1 MKLTKCFALVALFP
15 ILSASGLSAQS
26 ADAPD
31 YHFEVPDNPVGATRF
46 AYTLYSHAPKRVFNL
61 IGRPVANL
69 SEEIV
74 NMAISPIGRNCA
86 VVTTDTKGRNSLTII
101 NVTKFNDI
109 VYKFKRKKLGNPTSA
124 VYTPDG
130 QSLVVATDDSIAH
143 ILDARKY
150 FEQGTIALKHPAANM
165 TLSKNAY
172 HLATT
177 DGRRVTVYNFEDK
190 NVRHSWDFETG
201 VTGMVFSDDDT
212 ELAIATDDGQVS
224 IYDTRTFIIKN
235 TLEDVGD
242 ALAVSYNFDGKYMA
256 VAQSPESIV
265 VVNLLEPETDRM
277 VLRVPAGDVRDLVFI
292 PDTKKNTLL
301 AYTTRKAVDLK
312 RMEHL
317 QPYYNKLVNDEVSR
331 LMNEWLKR
339 MPDESLEDYRARV
352 NDETRARQRRL
363 FEDEVAT
370 RMAPDMLAMA
380 EVTLGQYDK
389 RHELLEV
396 NFSNMPSIY
405 LPVKNDDIE
414 YFVSAGDL
422 TFTNARYSVDNSDRF
437 EMIYAEVLNSAD
449 GKTYIYNNIERAEL
463 SFMTDDDDEEEVSL
477 ALIEQQQ
484 MEEIRLR
491 EIQEEVVAEAKS
503 QNVISDH
510 TNINVSSEVVPDYDA
525 NGNRILNYKV
535 SYTYE
540 VDPGFTAKE
549 DFGPGKYHINESGAA
564 SSMLE
569 IVRKS
574 LEGEL
579 ARYVKE
585 GKKVNVRISGTAD
598 SSPIVG
604 KIIYDGVYGEF
615 DEEPIYNNGELTT
628 VTVTPKGRRTET
640 EQRAFLRAQGVKKY
654 LEDNIK
660 ELHQMKSN
668 SRIDINVTEGKGS
681 QFRRINAEITF
692 VDAV

>member
-1 MKLTKCFALVALFP
+1 MKLSKCLALVALFS
-15 ILSASGLSAQS
+15 IMAGTELAAQS
-26 ADAPD
+26 VVTPD
-31 YHFEVPDNPVGATRF
+31 YHFKLPDNPEKVTRF
-46 AYTLYSHAPKRVFNL
+46 AYTVYSNSPNHVYNL
-61 IGRPVANL
+61 IGRPVLNIGNDISHL
-69 SEEIV
+69 S
-74 NMAISPIGRNCA
+74 ISPIGRNCA
-86 VVTTDTKGRNSLTII
+86 IVTVDGKGRNNLSII
-101 NVTKFNDI
+101 NVTKFNTI
-109 VYKFKRKKLGNPTSA
+109 VHKFKRSKIGNPTST

-130 QSLVVATDDSIAH
+130 VSLVVAVDSVAR

-150 FEQGTIALKHPAANM
+150 FQLDTIALKHPATDM
-165 TLSKNAY
+165 VLSKNAY

-190 NVRHSWDFETG
+190 NVRHQWDFETG
-201 VTGMVFSDDDT
+201 VTDMAFSDDDT

-224 IYDTRTFIIKN
+224 IFDTRTFIIKN

-242 ALAVSYNFDGKYMA
+242 ASAISYNFDGKYMA
-256 VAQSPESIV
+256 IVQSPRSIV
-265 VVNLLEPETDRM
+265 VVNLLEPDADRE
-277 VLRVPAGDVRDLVFI
+277 VYNIDYGQVKDLVFV
-292 PDTKKNTLL
+292 PDTKSNTLL
-301 AYTTRKAVDLK
+301 AYTTHRAVDLK

-317 QPYYNKLVNDEVSR
+317 QPYYNKLVNDEVTR
-331 LMNEWLKR
+331 MMNEWLKR

-370 RMAPDMLAMA
+370 RLAPDMLAMA
-380 EVTLGQYDK
+380 EVTLGEYDK

-414 YFVSAGDL
+414 YFTSAGDL
-422 TFTNARYSVDNSDRF
+422 QFTNARYAVDNSDRF

-463 SFMTDDDDEEEVSL
+463 NFMVDDEEDDEVSL

-540 VDPGFTAKE
+540 VDPGFTARE

-604 KIIYDGVYGEF
+604 KIIYDGVYGDF

-628 VTVTPKGRRTET
+628 VTVTPKGRITEN
-640 EQRAFLRAQGVKKY
+640 EQLAFLRAQGVKKY

-660 ELHQMKSN
+660 ELQQMKSN
-668 SRIDINVTEGKGS
+668 YRIDINVTEGKGS
-681 QFRRINAEITF
+681 QFRRITAEITF
-692 VDAV
+692 VDAF

>member
-1 MKLTKCFALVALFP
+1 MKLTKCLALVALFP
-15 ILSASGLSAQS
+15 ILSASGLFAQS
-26 ADAPD
+26 TVTPEYHFGLPD
-31 YHFEVPDNPVGATRF
+31 YPVGTTRF
-46 AYTLYSHAPKRVFNL
+46 AYTLYSQAPKRVYNL
-61 IGRPVANL
+61 VGRPVANL

-86 VVTTDTKGRNSLTII
+86 VVTTNGKGRNSLLII
-101 NVTKFNDI
+101 NVTHFND
-109 VYKFKRKKLGNPTSA
+109 VVHKFKRKKLGNPTSA
-124 VYTPDG
+124 IYTPDG
-130 QSLVVATDDSIAH
+130 LSLVVATDSVAR

-150 FEQGTIALKHPAANM
+150 FEVGTIALKHPANDMA
-165 TLSKNAY
+165 LSKNAY

-190 NVRHSWDFETG
+190 TVRHSWDFETG

-242 ALAVSYNFDGKYMA
+242 ALAISYNFDGKYMA

-265 VVNLLEPETDRM
+265 VVNLLEPDTDRE
-277 VLRVPAGDVRDLVFI
+277 VFGIPAGEVKDLVFL
-292 PDTKKNTLL
+292 PDTKGNTMI
-301 AYTTRKAVDLK
+301 AYTTHKAIDLK

-352 NDETRARQRRL
+352 NDESRARQRRL

-370 RMAPDMLAMA
+370 RVAPDMLAMA

-405 LPVKNDDIE
+405 LPVKNEDIE
-414 YFVSAGDL
+414 YFTSAGDL
-422 TFTNARYSVDNSDRF
+422 AFTNARYAVDNSDRF

-449 GKTYIYNNIERAEL
+449 GKTYIYNNIERADL
-463 SFMTDDDDEEEVSL
+463 NFMTADEEEEEVSL

-604 KIIYDGVYGEF
+604 KIIYDGVYGGFE
-615 DEEPIYNNGELTT
+615 DEPIYNNGELTT
-628 VTVTPKGRRTET
+628 VTVTPKGRITEN
-640 EQRAFLRAQGVKKY
+640 EQLAFLRAQGVKKY

-668 SRIDINVTEGKGS
+668 YRIDINVTEGKGS
-681 QFRRINAEITF
+681 QFRRITAEITF
-692 VDAV
+692 VDAF

>member
-1 MKLTKCFALVALFP
+1 MKLPKCFALVALFP
-15 ILSASGLSAQS
+15 ILSASPLSAQS
-26 ADAPD
+26 TAAPD
-31 YHFEVPDNPVGATRF
+31 YHFEVSDNPVGTTRF

-61 IGRPVANL
+61 IGKPVANL

-74 NMAISPIGRNCA
+74 NVAISPIGRHCA
-86 VVTTDTKGRNSLTII
+86 VVTADSKGRTSLTII

-109 VYKFKRKKLGNPTSA
+109 VHKFSRKKIGNPTSA

-130 QSLVVATDDSIAH
+130 LSLVVAADSTAR

-150 FEQGTIALKHPAANM
+150 AEQGTIALKHPANDM
-165 TLSKNAY
+165 VLSSNAY

-242 ALAVSYNFDGKYMA
+242 ALAISYNFDGKYMA

-265 VVNLLEPETDRM
+265 VVNLLEPETDRV
-277 VLRVPAGDVRDLVFI
+277 VLSVPDGEVKDLVFI

-301 AYTTRKAVDLK
+301 AYTTHKAIDLK
-312 RMEHL
+312 RMDHL

-370 RMAPDMLAMA
+370 RLAPDMLAMA

-414 YFVSAGDL
+414 YFTSAGDL
-422 TFTNARYSVDNSDRF
+422 SFTNARYAVDNSDRF

-628 VTVTPKGRRTET
+628 VTVTPKGRITEN
-640 EQRAFLRAQGVKKY
+640 EQLAFLRAQGVKKY

-668 SRIDINVTEGKGS
+668 YRIDINVTEGKGS
-681 QFRRINAEITF
+681 QFRRITAEITF
-692 VDAV
+692 VDAF

>member
-1 MKLTKCFALVALFP
+1 MKLSKCLALVALFS
-15 ILSASGLSAQS
+15 IMAGTELAAQS
-26 ADAPD
+26 VVTPD
-31 YHFEVPDNPVGATRF
+31 YHFKLPDNPEKVTRF
-46 AYTLYSHAPKRVFNL
+46 AYTVYSNSPNHVYNL
-61 IGRPVANL
+61 IGRPVLNIGNDISHL
-69 SEEIV
+69 S
-74 NMAISPIGRNCA
+74 ISPIGRNCA
-86 VVTTDTKGRNSLTII
+86 IVTVDGKGRNNLSIV
-101 NVTKFNDI
+101 NVTKFNTI
-109 VYKFKRKKLGNPTSA
+109 VHKFKRSKIGNPTST

-130 QSLVVATDDSIAH
+130 VSLVVAVDSVAR

-150 FEQGTIALKHPAANM
+150 FQLDTIALKHPATDM
-165 TLSKNAY
+165 VLSKNAY

-190 NVRHSWDFETG
+190 NVRHQWDFETG
-201 VTGMVFSDDDT
+201 VTDMAFSDDDT

-224 IYDTRTFIIKN
+224 IFDTRTFIIKN

-242 ALAVSYNFDGKYMA
+242 ASAISYNFDGKYMA
-256 VAQSPESIV
+256 IVQSPRSIV
-265 VVNLLEPETDRM
+265 VVNLLEPDADRE
-277 VLRVPAGDVRDLVFI
+277 VYNIDYGQVKDLVFV
-292 PDTKKNTLL
+292 PDTKSNTLL
-301 AYTTRKAVDLK
+301 AYTTHRAVDLK

-317 QPYYNKLVNDEVSR
+317 QPYYNKLVNDEVTR
-331 LMNEWLKR
+331 MMNEWLKR

-370 RMAPDMLAMA
+370 RLAPDMLAMA
-380 EVTLGQYDK
+380 EVTLGEYDK

-414 YFVSAGDL
+414 YFTSAGDL
-422 TFTNARYSVDNSDRF
+422 QFTNARYAVDNSDRF

-463 SFMTDDDDEEEVSL
+463 NFMVDDEEDDEVSL

-540 VDPGFTAKE
+540 VDPGFTARE

-604 KIIYDGVYGEF
+604 KIIYDGVYGDF

-628 VTVTPKGRRTET
+628 VTVTPKGRITEN
-640 EQRAFLRAQGVKKY
+640 EQLAFLRAQGVKKY

-660 ELHQMKSN
+660 ELQQMKSN
-668 SRIDINVTEGKGS
+668 YRIDINVTEGKGS
-681 QFRRINAEITF
+681 QFRRITAEITF
-692 VDAV
+692 VDAF

>member
-1 MKLTKCFALVALFP
+1 MKLSKCLALVALFS
-15 ILSASGLSAQS
+15 IMAGTELAAQS
-26 ADAPD
+26 VVTPD
-31 YHFEVPDNPVGATRF
+31 YHFKLPDNPEKVTRF
-46 AYTLYSHAPKRVFNL
+46 AYTVYSNSPNHVYNL
-61 IGRPVANL
+61 IGRPVLNIGNDISHL
-69 SEEIV
+69 S
-74 NMAISPIGRNCA
+74 ISPIGRNCA
-86 VVTTDTKGRNSLTII
+86 IVTVDGKGRNNLSII
-101 NVTKFNDI
+101 NVTKFNTI
-109 VYKFKRKKLGNPTSA
+109 VHKFKRSKIGNPTST

-130 QSLVVATDDSIAH
+130 VSLVVAVDSVAR

-150 FEQGTIALKHPAANM
+150 FQLDTIALKHPATDM
-165 TLSKNAY
+165 VLSKNAY

-190 NVRHSWDFETG
+190 NVRHQWDFETG
-201 VTGMVFSDDDT
+201 VTDMAFSDDDT

-224 IYDTRTFIIKN
+224 IFDTRTFIIKN

-242 ALAVSYNFDGKYMA
+242 ASAISYNFDGKYMA
-256 VAQSPESIV
+256 IVQSPRSIV
-265 VVNLLEPETDRM
+265 VVNLLEPDADRE
-277 VLRVPAGDVRDLVFI
+277 VYNIDYGQVKDLVFV
-292 PDTKKNTLL
+292 PDTKSNTLL
-301 AYTTRKAVDLK
+301 AYTTHRAVDLK

-317 QPYYNKLVNDEVSR
+317 QPYYNKLVNDEVTR
-331 LMNEWLKR
+331 MMNEWLKR

-370 RMAPDMLAMA
+370 RLAPDMLAMA
-380 EVTLGQYDK
+380 EVTLGEYDK

-414 YFVSAGDL
+414 YFTSAGDL
-422 TFTNARYSVDNSDRF
+422 QFTNARYAVDNSDRF

-463 SFMTDDDDEEEVSL
+463 NFMVDDEEDDEVSL

-604 KIIYDGVYGEF
+604 KIIYDGVYGDF

-628 VTVTPKGRRTET
+628 VTVTPKGRITEN
-640 EQRAFLRAQGVKKY
+640 EQLAFLRAQGVKKY

-660 ELHQMKSN
+660 ELQQMKSN
-668 SRIDINVTEGKGS
+668 YRIDINVTEGKGS
-681 QFRRINAEITF
+681 QFRRITAEITF
-692 VDAV
+692 VDAF

>member
-1 MKLTKCFALVALFP
+1 MKPFKSIAAIALIFSVA
-15 ILSASGLSAQS
+15 ASYAQS
-26 ADAPD
+26 ADPD
-31 YHFEVPDNPVGATRF
+31 YHFKLPETPLNTSRF
-46 AYTLYSHAPKRVFNL
+46 AYTIYSNSPKSIYTLV
-61 IGRPVANL
+61 GRPV
-69 SEEIV
+69 I
-74 NMAISPIGRNCA
+74 NMPDRISGISFSPTGRTCA
-86 VVTTDTKGRNSLTII
+86 VITTDNKGRNRLSII
-101 NVTKFNDI
+101 NPAKFND
-109 VYKFKRKKLGNPTSA
+109 VLRKFSRSKLGNPYSA
-124 VYTPDG
+124 IYTPDA
-130 QSLVVATDDSIAH
+130 LNLLVATDSVLQ

-150 FEQGTIALKHPAANM
+150 FSKGTMPLKHIAKDM
-165 TLSKNAY
+165 VLSKNGY

-177 DGRRVTVYNFEDK
+177 DGQRVTVYNFDDK
-190 NVRHSWDFETG
+190 TVRHSWDFETG
-201 VTGMVFSDDDT
+201 VNDMKFSDDDS

-235 TLEDVGD
+235 TLDNVGD
-242 ALAVSYNFDGKYMA
+242 ATAISYNLDGKYMA

-265 VVNLLEPETDRM
+265 TVNLLEPETDRQTIS
-277 VLRVPAGDVRDLVFI
+277 VENGGVSDIVFL
-292 PDTKKNTLL
+292 PDTKSNILL
-301 AYTTRKAVDLK
+301 AYTTQKAVDLR
-312 RMEHL
+312 RMEYL
-317 QPYYNKLVNDEVSR
+317 KPYYNKLVNDEVNR

-352 NDETRARQRRL
+352 NDETRAKQRRL

-370 RMAPDMLAMA
+370 RLAPDMLSMA

-414 YFVSAGDL
+414 YFTSGENL
-422 TFTNARYSVDNSDRF
+422 TFNNARYAVNNSDRF
-437 EMIYAEVLNSAD
+437 EMIYAEVLNSTD
-449 GKTYIYNNIERAEL
+449 GKTYIYNNIEGAEL
-463 SFMTDDDDEEEVSL
+463 NFMNNDDEEEVSL

-491 EIQEEVVAEAKS
+491 ELQEQVVKEAKN
-503 QNVISDH
+503 QNIISDH

-535 SYTYE
+535 KYTYE

-549 DFGPGKYHINESGAA
+549 DFGPGKYHVEQSGAA

-579 ARYVKE
+579 ANYVKE
-585 GKKVNVRISGTAD
+585 GKKVNVQISGTAD

-604 KIIYDGVYGEF
+604 KIIYDGIYGEF
-615 DEEPIYNNGELTT
+615 EDEPIYNNGELTV
-628 VTVTPKGRRTET
+628 VTITPKGRITEN
-640 EQRAFLRAQGVKKY
+640 EQLAFLRAQGVKNF
-654 LEDNIK
+654 LETNVK
-660 ELHQMKSN
+660 ELQQMRSN
-668 SRIDINVTEGKGS
+668 YRIDINVTEGKGS
-681 QFRRINAEITF
+681 QFRRITAEITF
-692 VDAV
+692 VDAF